1 MKEALLCVLLAGLC
15 LCAGCMTW
23 YDQSKTDL
31 NNPVFNFNI
40 SGSVDLGALL
50 GKIDFKKIT
59 PTPTLTGGSK

>member
-1 MKEALLCVLLAGLC
+1 
-15 LCAGCMTW
+15 MTW

-59 PTPTLTGGSK
+59 PTPTLTEGSK